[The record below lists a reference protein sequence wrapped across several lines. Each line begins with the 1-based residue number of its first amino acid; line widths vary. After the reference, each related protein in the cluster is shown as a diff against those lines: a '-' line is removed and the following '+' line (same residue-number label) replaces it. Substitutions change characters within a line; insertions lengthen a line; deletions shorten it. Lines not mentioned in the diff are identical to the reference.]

1 MSEAN
6 TTASTE
12 ADELDANR
20 ARGTIARP
28 TPTKKISGKTLT
40 GGNVKK
46 AIKAAGGHIDR
57 TDDEGNITEPANYVE
72 LYRCVGQVTGVKTG
86 NSAYGE
92 WRAYAGDILAITADT
107 IKKDKDGNDVKD
119 AAGNPVMEPGEVFK
133 GRELYLPQEAD
144 IVLWD
149 PISAA
154 VKDGVVV
161 ELAVAI
167 EAKLAKTNVGY
178 QYRVKPLMALEQPK
192 SRAAELLLQFGG
204 RSKALQLEAPKA
216 AATEAPAPAPAA
228 EPAPVEQ
235 ATEAKAPKGRK

>member
-1 MSEAN
+1 MSDTN
-6 TTASTE
+6 TAASTE
-12 ADELDANR
+12 ADDLDANR
-20 ARGTIARP
+20 ARGTITNP

-46 AIKAAGGHIDR
+46 AIKAGGGHIDK
-57 TDDEGNITEPANYVE
+57 TDEDGNIIEPANFVE

-92 WRAYAGDILAITADT
+92 WRAYAGDILAITSDT
-107 IKKDKDGNDVKD
+107 KDEKGNVI
-119 AAGNPVMEPGEVFK
+119 PGEVFK

-144 IVLWD
+144 IVLWE

-204 RSKALQLEAPKA
+204 KSKALQLAAPAPA
-216 AATEAPAPAPAA
+216 AAETPAPAPAA
-228 EPAPVEQ
+228 ETVPAEQ
-235 ATEAKAPKGRK
+235 SAETKAPKGRK